1 MAVRPWPAPVSVSD
15 VAAAGDWAG
24 DWLLQLGPE
33 ETPATGLRP
42 YHISSPLTSICANV
56 EILPLHHPS
65 RTYLFIYSSVHLH
78 HHTALLTYWGRKLAR
93 LPESRAELKIL
104 YSLPQTINLL

>member
-65 RTYLFIYSSVHLH
+65 RTYLFIYLIFICIFTPSHC
-78 HHTALLTYWGRKLAR
+78 TAH
-93 LPESRAELKIL
+93 IL
-104 YSLPQTINLL
+104 GTKVS